1 MEYNVQGIAS
11 DMQTFL
17 DVIRQDAEFLQDVP
31 PVQGIVRARMN
42 NGYDEQGK
50 SSYQQWAQRLISIY
64 TNFGTAKPHY
74 MQLRYIN
81 ESGDE
86 MVRVDFDN
94 GKAIVIPDSEL
105 QNKSKR
111 TYFTDTMKTPA
122 GQIYVS
128 AFNLN
133 REHGHV
139 EEPHQPVVRF
149 GIPVFDNAGIRRGI
163 VVLNVHGQKILDFM
177 PRNEEGVLGDF
188 YLVNKDGY
196 YLYHHDNSKTWG
208 FDLDRPDNLF
218 QDLGQLEILSNIRET
233 HGVIRDAGIYDVAY
247 ALLQPNPFNKN
258 QRWIIVNTVS
268 HRELFSAVTEFQ
280 YALLL
285 LAIITLLL
293 TVGFGMWLSRAWFVF
308 PLANILRVLNKY
320 SRGDMS
326 VRIDNPG
333 NDEIGGVGKAFNEMA
348 KIQQES
354 QQREQHQLAELREAA
369 DIREQVEV
377 LLAHIEKVASGD
389 LSETVDIQGSDDLMK
404 LASHLNAMTLSLANV
419 ASETRG
425 VAEQLNTTVAEVS
438 ATANSQAASAT
449 QQAAAISQTTTTLEE
464 IKQTTTQTLE
474 KAQALGSAAERT
486 RQESSQGQAVVQ
498 QVITSMGSIRD
509 KVNDIAQA
517 ILSLSEQ
524 THQIGE
530 ITDVVTDLAQQSKM
544 LALNAS
550 IEAAKAGEAGKGFA
564 VVADEVKELAEQS
577 QQSTA
582 QVQKILQDIRHAT
595 DRAVMTTEEG
605 TRGVDEG
612 MSLVERTGEVMQALG
627 GVIHDS
633 VMASQQ
639 IVAAVRQEVTGVDQ
653 VNSAMSEINKVT
665 QSFVASSQQTQSASE
680 DLKQLAEQMQDSI
693 NIYKSGE

>member
-1 MEYNVQGIAS
+1 MNAHDKNSKQHMGI
-11 DMQTFL
+11 
-17 DVIRQDAEFLQDVP
+17 
-31 PVQGIVRARMN
+31 
-42 NGYDEQGK
+42 
-50 SSYQQWAQRLISIY
+50 
-64 TNFGTAKPHY
+64 
-74 MQLRYIN
+74 
-81 ESGDE
+81 
-86 MVRVDFDN
+86 
-94 GKAIVIPDSEL
+94 DSEE
-105 QNKSKR
+105 QHSRKIFID
-111 TYFTDTMKTPA
+111 FTAQD
-122 GQIYVS
+122 I
-128 AFNLN
+128 
-133 REHGHV
+133 
-139 EEPHQPVVRF
+139 
-149 GIPVFDNAGIRRGI
+149 
-163 VVLNVHGQKILDFM
+163 KILKTLRPLVERHAD
-177 PRNEEGVLGDF
+177 RIVNAF
-188 YLVNKDGY
+188 YKNIENYPELMQIIDKAG
-196 YLYHHDNSKTWG
+196 
-208 FDLDRPDNLF
+208 
-218 QDLGQLEILSNIRET
+218 SNIDRLQHTQKQYLLELFDGQYDMDYVERRLRIGKIHNQIGLT
-233 HGVIRDAGIYDVAY
+233 PRWYLGSYSVYFQNILPLILGKYRFNPLKRQRAILALNKIISFDSQLSMDTYIHGLMHDLTSVSTSKESIER
-247 ALLQPNPFNKN
+247 
-258 QRWIIVNTVS
+258 TVS
-268 HRELFSAVTEFQ
+268 Q
-280 YALLL
+280 YCD
-285 LAIITLLL
+285 
-293 TVGFGMWLSRAWFVF
+293 F
-308 PLANILRVLNKY
+308 
-320 SRGDMS
+320 
-326 VRIDNPG
+326 
-333 NDEIGGVGKAFNEMA
+333 
-348 KIQQES
+348 
-354 QQREQHQLAELREAA
+354 
-369 DIREQVEV
+369 
-377 LLAHIEKVASGD
+377 IEKVASGD
-389 LSETVDIQGSDDLMK
+389 LSNRLDVEGNDDLSKMGIFLNNMTDN
-404 LASHLNAMTLSLANV
+404 LAGITSKIRAAGNAIVATVGELAASVNAQSAG
-419 ASETRG
+419 ASEQA
-425 VAEQLNTTVAEVS
+425 VAIN
-438 ATANSQAASAT
+438 
-449 QQAAAISQTTTTLEE
+449 QTTTTLEE